1 MFLENTNTNYVSLLK
16 EKFPRLDESTEG
28 ILRYVDEQTE
38 LNSLKHGVGAKIHF
52 SRSIIKIMGKD
63 VLDYLHRVS
72 TNNVYNLAPNSAIG
86 TLFLNEKGRFI
97 DSSILLH
104 LEHEFL
110 LIGNTDPHRRLLN
123 WINKFIIVEEIHT
136 FDQSD
141 KLMVIDFF
149 GPQSHSFL
157 TMILGSEID
166 KVVNDSV
173 KRFDVDGFTFYIFL
187 NKIHENINS
196 YSIIIERDKCN
207 AFVDYLIGITGAFD
221 FSFVGETA
229 FAHYRIINKMAAFP
243 NEINDLTNPYE
254 AELISNVSFTKG
266 CYIGQEVIARLDTYD
281 KIQRQLIIMSSTEF
295 SDNLQ
300 PDIYDAEQNVV
311 GQFTTLSSFSKS
323 IFGLALVKKKSI
335 SNQVLLFAVNNG
347 KMTELEIEP
356 EH

>member
-1 MFLENTNTNYVSLLK
+1 MFIENTNINNISMLK
-16 EKFPRLDESTEG
+16 EKFPLLNESDGG
-28 ILRYVDEQTE
+28 ISKYVDEKTE

-72 TNNVYNLAPNSAIG
+72 TNNVINLAPNSAIP

-110 LIGNTDPHRRLLN
+110 LIGNADPHRRLLN

-141 KLMVIDFF
+141 KLMVFEFF

-173 KRFDVDGFTFYIFL
+173 KRFDVDGFTFHIFL
-187 NKIHENINS
+187 NKINKEISN

-207 AFVDYLIGITGAFD
+207 AFADYLIRITGAFD
-221 FSFVGETA
+221 FSFVGDTA
-229 FAHYRIINKMAAFP
+229 FDHYRVINKIASFP

-281 KIQRQLIIMSSTEF
+281 KIQRELVILRSEVLK
-295 SDNLQ
+295 DNLQ
-300 PDIYDAEQNVV
+300 DEIYDSEHNVI
-311 GQFTTLSSFSKS
+311 GQFTSLSTLSKS
-323 IFGLALVKKKSI
+323 ILGLALVKKKSL
-335 SNQVLLFAVNNG
+335 SNQVQLYAVNNE
-347 KMTELEIEP
+347 KMTELEIVQR
-356 EH
+356 